1 MESDVWEEEAFKKS
15 VKCVPAI
22 LVHILLRYIAMDC
35 KIYSLVGHS
44 GCQLRDLAA
53 NSDSYSCKSASEA
66 VYLFTC
72 GKYLVVTEPRAL
84 VHLLVSRVYLGSTIC
99 TLYLLAGVEYF
110 SHGW

>member
-1 MESDVWEEEAFKKS
+1 MCTGKF
-15 VKCVPAI
+15 P
-22 LVHILLRYIAMDC
+22 VHILLRYIAMDC
-35 KIYSLVGHS
+35 KIYSLVGRS

-53 NSDSYSCKSASEA
+53 NSDPYSCKSASEA

-84 VHLLVSRVYLGSTIC
+84 VHLPVSRVYLGRTSC

>member
-1 MESDVWEEEAFKKS
+1 
-15 VKCVPAI
+15 
-22 LVHILLRYIAMDC
+22 MDC
-35 KIYSLVGHS
+35 KIYSLVGRS

-53 NSDSYSCKSASEA
+53 NSDPYSCKSASEAVYLFTCDPYSCKSASEA

-84 VHLLVSRVYLGSTIC
+84 VHLPVRRVYLGRTSC